1 MVVWLA
7 AETLRRM
14 LLDVAAHWVESC
26 WGITSRERLVL
37 TQSALSTSLRG
48 RINVADK
55 TDLLLQL
62 YAEERAQA
70 RQSEAQRAT
79 LTNIIIVIAGG
90 GLAFISDQKL
100 GDDALV
106 LSVGIVIPGVFGAV
120 ANAKY
125 YERWFRHWVRAY
137 AYREQLVRRYPEIEV
152 HRESFGRKPTYDR
165 KYVYESEIDEKYR
178 RSRLHKLPLNRLWV
192 GLNLIVAVG
201 GTVLTVIILTQN

>member
-1 MVVWLA
+1 MTMA
-7 AETLRRM
+7 NE
-14 LLDVAAHWVESC
+14 
-26 WGITSRERLVL
+26 
-37 TQSALSTSLRG
+37 
-48 RINVADK
+48 

-106 LSVGIVIPGVFGAV
+106 LSVGIVILGVFGAV

-125 YERWFRHWVRAY
+125 HERWFRRWVRAY
-137 AYREQLVRRYPEIEV
+137 AYREQLVRSYPEIEE
-152 HRESFGRKPTYDR
+152 HLKSYSFKPTFDDR
-165 KYVYESEIDEKYR
+165 KDRYESEIDAENRYLK
-178 RSRLHKLPLNRLWV
+178 KIPLNRLWV

-201 GTVLTVIILTQN
+201 GTVLTVIILTSS